1 MLYLYYIGGTT
12 HDIPRVQ
19 PNMKM
24 PMFSDNSRVYQ
35 KPGSYSVGVGSVKNR
50 RVKSLRS

>member
-1 MLYLYYIGGTT
+1 MLYLYYIAGTNHST
-12 HDIPRVQ
+12 PVIHT
-19 PNMKM
+19 KM

-35 KPGSYSVGVGSVKNR
+35 KPGAYSVGVGSVKNR